1 MKYVIGI
8 VIGIVITLF
17 YPDIVPYI
25 KNAFIE
31 SGIRDS
37 AIQTL
42 QSVRQVRMYMM
53 GVVVKATAL
62 SVLLVVIA
70 MVLGACGNTVK
81 GIGTDIMKM
90 GDTMM
95 KEESKDVVSK

>member
-1 MKYVIGI
+1 MKYLIGFA
-8 VIGIVITLF
+8 IGVLVTMF
-17 YPDIVPYI
+17 CPDIVPYI

-31 SGIRDS
+31 SGVRDS

-70 MVLGACGNTVK
+70 TVLGACGNTVK

>member
-42 QSVRQVRMYMM
+42 QSVRQVRMYIM
-53 GVVVKATAL
+53 GVVAKATAL

-70 MVLGACGNTVK
+70 MLLGACGNTVK

-90 GDTMM
+90 GDNMM
-95 KEESKDVVSK
+95 KEGPKDVASK

>member
-1 MKYVIGI
+1 
-8 VIGIVITLF
+8 
-17 YPDIVPYI
+17 
-25 KNAFIE
+25 
-31 SGIRDS
+31 
-37 AIQTL
+37 
-42 QSVRQVRMYMM
+42 MYMM
-53 GVVVKATAL
+53 NVAVKATAL

>member
-17 YPDIVPYI
+17 YPNIVPYI

-62 SVLLVVIA
+62 SVLLIVIA
-70 MVLGACGNTVK
+70 MGLGACGNTVK

>member
-1 MKYVIGI
+1 
-8 VIGIVITLF
+8 
-17 YPDIVPYI
+17 
-25 KNAFIE
+25 
-31 SGIRDS
+31 
-37 AIQTL
+37 
-42 QSVRQVRMYMM
+42 MYMM

-81 GIGTDIMKM
+81 GIGADIVNM
-90 GDTMM
+90 GDNMM

>member
-1 MKYVIGI
+1 MKYLIGFA
-8 VIGIVITLF
+8 IGVLVTMF
-17 YPDIVPYI
+17 CPDIVPYI

-31 SGIRDS
+31 SGVRDS

-70 MVLGACGNTVK
+70 TVLGACGNTVK
-81 GIGTDIMKM
+81 GIGADIVNM
-90 GDTMM
+90 GDNMM